1 MKKTLVLIVFQG
13 EQIWFLS
20 RSFFRR
26 GQKNWFFQA
35 WEQKI
40 DSDLDFFRG
49 GQNAWLLGG
58 GCKSQQLHLGAR
70 VQVLSF

>member
-1 MKKTLVLIVFQG
+1 MILILRFFSGEGKKN
-13 EQIWFLS
+13 S
-20 RSFFRR
+20 
-26 GQKNWFFQA
+26 FFQA
-35 WEQKI
+35 WEQKT